1 MSRKAPNPCPAAVL
15 RSRHKSPGPC
25 CTPVLSRQLQN
36 HPGVLQHGRGPS
48 LPRLLPGR
56 QPPSTRAGLVLGHG
70 SSSFPA
76 WQLCLPTKPAAK
88 RLRDFQPG
96 TGSSSTLCGSPAP
109 GRMQGGHRGPSGRG
123 KSPAM
128 GGTFLAGWGHTT
140 VVLLQGLEDFGG
152 REWGRLEGQELAH
165 QSGIKVA
172 VGAGQQHAQLP
183 FPPPSKDPPPEQGAA
198 PSVHPCNCQ

>member
-1 MSRKAPNPCPAAVL
+1 
-15 RSRHKSPGPC
+15 
-25 CTPVLSRQLQN
+25 
-36 HPGVLQHGRGPS
+36 
-48 LPRLLPGR
+48 
-56 QPPSTRAGLVLGHG
+56 
-70 SSSFPA
+70 
-76 WQLCLPTKPAAK
+76 
-88 RLRDFQPG
+88 
-96 TGSSSTLCGSPAP
+96 
-109 GRMQGGHRGPSGRG
+109 
-123 KSPAM
+123 M